1 MLTVIAL
8 LILSNILLNLAWYG
22 HLMFPNVP
30 LWVAILVS
38 WGIAFF
44 EYLLAVPANRLGYFT
59 YQISPAQL
67 KIIQEVITLAVFAV
81 IALVILQQPVTWNY
95 FVSFGFLVAAVV
107 FIFI

>member
-1 MLTVIAL
+1 MLTVILL

-22 HLMFPNVP
+22 HLLYPNIP
-30 LWVAILVS
+30 LWQAILVS
-38 WGIAFF
+38 WVIAFF

-67 KIIQEVITLAVFAV
+67 KIMQEAITLGVFAV
-81 IALVILQQPVTWNY
+81 FALVILQQAVTWNY
-95 FVSFGFLVAAVV
+95 FVSFAFLIAAVV